1 MNLCRFVVAWMW
13 VQMSKWI
20 ECLFAGVD
28 LAVHQLQYSVPVESE
43 ELDMVESLC
52 SWHAVR
58 REMVR

>member
-1 MNLCRFVVAWMW
+1 
-13 VQMSKWI
+13 MSKWI